1 MSAVDESQPDHL
13 LPYPPDVDRSN
24 ERDRLRWDMSVAVAM
39 QTLDAPADSAEVW
52 SAARVIYRSDI
63 PT

>member
-1 MSAVDESQPDHL
+1 MPPADEPQPEHVL
-13 LPYPPDVDRSN
+13 AYPPDVDRSS
-24 ERDRLRWDMSVAVAM
+24 EQDRLRWDMAVAVAM
-39 QTLDAPADSAEVW
+39 QTLDAPPDSAEVW